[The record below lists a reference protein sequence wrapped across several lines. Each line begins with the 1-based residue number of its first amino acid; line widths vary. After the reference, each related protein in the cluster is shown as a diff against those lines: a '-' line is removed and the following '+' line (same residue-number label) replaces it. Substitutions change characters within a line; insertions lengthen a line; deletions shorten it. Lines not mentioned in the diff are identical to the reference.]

1 MILLMV
7 VIGGITRLTESGLS
21 ITEWRPVTGV
31 LPPLHADEWA
41 AEFERYRQ
49 IPQYRAIHAEMTLGE
64 FKDALEKAER
74 YGVKDDDVLRVTTFM
89 AFSEGA
95 PVKRVYLPVDDDL

>member
-1 MILLMV
+1 VRNTLRIETTNEK
-7 VIGGITRLTESGLS
+7 G
-21 ITEWRPVTGV
+21 
-31 LPPLHADEWA
+31 
-41 AEFERYRQ
+41 
-49 IPQYRAIHAEMTLGE
+49 MTLGE